1 MRILVLDTAL
11 GATSVSVVDFP
22 AATEV
27 AGETEPMQRGHAE
40 ALIPMVDRVMGRVEG
55 GFSSIDR
62 IATTVGPGSFTGL
75 RVALAA
81 ARSFALALG
90 IPVVGVST
98 LAAYAAPLLAAGG
111 RSIVAA
117 AIDARHGAVFFESFW
132 LDGRKA
138 LGPLVLGV
146 DEAVTALS
154 AGKARVTG
162 TGAAALAAAAAA
174 RGLAVECVEAGLAP
188 DIAWVARLGAA
199 ADPMLAP
206 PRPLYL
212 KPASALPQAG
222 ARIASV

>member
-22 AATEV
+22 AGDEC
-27 AGETEPMQRGHAE
+27 AGESAAMERGHAE
-40 ALIPMVDRVMGRVEG
+40 ALMPMVERVMAHVDG
-55 GFSSIDR
+55 GFASIDR

-81 ARSFALALG
+81 ARSFGLALSV
-90 IPVVGVST
+90 PVVGVST

-117 AIDARHGAVFFESFW
+117 AIDARHGSVFFESFW

-138 LGPLVLGV
+138 LGPLVLGL
-146 DEAVTALS
+146 DEAVAALS

-162 TGAAALAAAAAA
+162 TGAPALVAAASA
-174 RGLAVECVEAGLAP
+174 RGLAVDCVEAGPAP

-199 ADPMLAP
+199 ADPALAP
-206 PRPLYL
+206 PLPLYL
-212 KPASALPQAG
+212 KPASALPQTG

>member
-27 AGETEPMQRGHAE
+27 AGETELMQRGHAE
-40 ALIPMVDRVMGRVEG
+40 ALMPMVDRVMGRVEG

-90 IPVVGVST
+90 VPVVGVST

-138 LGPLVLGV
+138 LGPLVLDI
-146 DEAVTALS
+146 DEAVSALS

-174 RGLAVECVEAGLAP
+174 RGLAVECVEAGPAP

-199 ADPMLAP
+199 ADPVLAP